1 MANVTI
7 ADAIPQRRIFTLE
20 PSSLLIGLLF
30 IVVALLVLTPLFLLL
45 VGSFQL
51 ARPGDA
57 PVYGL
62 AGWKRAFSDPSIRE
76 ALWNTV
82 SLAVVRQAIALV
94 IGVILAWLIARTD
107 LPWRKGLEF
116 MFWISFFLPSLPVAL
131 GWILLL
137 DGKFGLLNQWLQALP
152 FVSGP
157 IFNVYSY
164 WGIVWV
170 HMTTSLGVKV
180 LLLAPAFRN
189 LDASLEES
197 ARSCGATTVT
207 TLTRIVVP
215 LMMPA
220 ILVATVLGL
229 IRSMEAFEIEL
240 LLGVPI
246 GLFVYST
253 KIRDLVAYEPPDYA
267 SATALGSIFLLLL
280 LIMVALQRSYL
291 GQRHYRTVTGRGF
304 STNPTSLGR
313 WRWPIF
319 AGVAL
324 TAFSVTVVPMA
335 MLLMGTFMRAFG
347 YFDIPHP
354 WTMENWQRVLADPS
368 LIRSL
373 WNTIFVGLGTAVTGA
388 VFYSLIAY
396 VVVRRHF
403 KGKAALD
410 FISWLPWAVPGIL
423 MGLALLWTVF
433 ETRLLLPLYGSVYL
447 LIIALFIKSMPFGV
461 QISKS
466 VLVQLGPELE
476 EAARISG
483 GSWFQTYRRVLV
495 PLLTPTL
502 IVVGLLGFMSA
513 ARDISTVVLLGS
525 SQSRTMAL
533 LALDYAFG
541 GQFER
546 GSVVAFMTSLVVIVT
561 ALIAHVVG
569 RRVGIGE
576 R

>member
-1 MANVTI
+1 
-7 ADAIPQRRIFTLE
+7 
-20 PSSLLIGLLF
+20 
-30 IVVALLVLTPLFLLL
+30 
-45 VGSFQL
+45 
-51 ARPGDA
+51 
-57 PVYGL
+57 
-62 AGWKRAFSDPSIRE
+62 
-76 ALWNTV
+76 
-82 SLAVVRQAIALV
+82 
-94 IGVILAWLIARTD
+94 
-107 LPWRKGLEF
+107 
-116 MFWISFFLPSLPVAL
+116 
-131 GWILLL
+131 
-137 DGKFGLLNQWLQALP
+137 
-152 FVSGP
+152 
-157 IFNVYSY
+157 
-164 WGIVWV
+164 
-170 HMTTSLGVKV
+170 
-180 LLLAPAFRN
+180 
-189 LDASLEES
+189 
-197 ARSCGATTVT
+197 
-207 TLTRIVVP
+207 
-215 LMMPA
+215 
-220 ILVATVLGL
+220 
-229 IRSMEAFEIEL
+229 
-240 LLGVPI
+240 
-246 GLFVYST
+246 
-253 KIRDLVAYEPPDYA
+253 
-267 SATALGSIFLLLL
+267 
-280 LIMVALQRSYL
+280 
-291 GQRHYRTVTGRGF
+291 
-304 STNPTSLGR
+304 
-313 WRWPIF
+313 
-319 AGVAL
+319 
-324 TAFSVTVVPMA
+324 
-335 MLLMGTFMRAFG
+335 MRAFG
-347 YFDIPHP
+347 YFDIPNP

-373 WNTIFVGLGTAVTGA
+373 WNTIFVGLGTAVTGV

-433 ETRLLLPLYGSVYL
+433 ETRILLFLYGSVYL

-495 PLLTPTL
+495 PLLAPTL

-561 ALIAHVVG
+561 ALISYVVG
-569 RRVGIGE
+569 RRVGIGQ

>member
-1 MANVTI
+1 MANVTV
-7 ADAIPQRRIFTLE
+7 ADSIPQRRALTVE
-20 PSSLLIGLLF
+20 PASLLIGLLF
-30 IVVALLVLTPLFLLL
+30 IIVALLVITPLFLLL
-45 VGSFQL
+45 VSSFQL
-51 ARPGDA
+51 ARPGEA
-57 PVYGL
+57 PIYGF
-62 AGWKRAFSDPSIRE
+62 AGWRRAFTDPSILE

-94 IGVILAWLIARTD
+94 IGVILSWLIARTD
-107 LPWRKGLEF
+107 LPWRRGLEF

-152 FVSGP
+152 FISGP

-197 ARSCGATTVT
+197 ARSCGASATVT
-207 TLTRIVVP
+207 LLRIVVP

-220 ILVATVLGL
+220 ILVSTVLGL

-280 LIMVALQRSYL
+280 LVMVALQRSYL

-319 AGVAL
+319 TIVVLIAV
-324 TAFSVTVVPMA
+324 SVTIVPMA
-335 MLLMGTFMRAFG
+335 VLLMGTFMRAFG
-347 YFDIPHP
+347 YFDIPRP
-354 WTMENWQRVLADPS
+354 WTMENWVRVLADPS
-368 LIRSL
+368 LVRSL

-433 ETRLLLPLYGSVYL
+433 ETRILLFLYGSAYL

-483 GSWFQTYRRVLV
+483 GSWLQTYTRVLV

-546 GSVVAFMTSLVVIVT
+546 GSVVAFMTSLVVIIT
-561 ALIAHVVG
+561 ALFSHFVG

-576 R
+576 H

>member
-1 MANVTI
+1 
-7 ADAIPQRRIFTLE
+7 
-20 PSSLLIGLLF
+20 
-30 IVVALLVLTPLFLLL
+30 
-45 VGSFQL
+45 
-51 ARPGDA
+51 
-57 PVYGL
+57 
-62 AGWKRAFSDPSIRE
+62 
-76 ALWNTV
+76 
-82 SLAVVRQAIALV
+82 
-94 IGVILAWLIARTD
+94 
-107 LPWRKGLEF
+107 
-116 MFWISFFLPSLPVAL
+116 
-131 GWILLL
+131 
-137 DGKFGLLNQWLQALP
+137 
-152 FVSGP
+152 
-157 IFNVYSY
+157 
-164 WGIVWV
+164 
-170 HMTTSLGVKV
+170 
-180 LLLAPAFRN
+180 
-189 LDASLEES
+189 
-197 ARSCGATTVT
+197 
-207 TLTRIVVP
+207 
-215 LMMPA
+215 
-220 ILVATVLGL
+220 
-229 IRSMEAFEIEL
+229 

-267 SATALGSIFLLLL
+267 AATALGSIFLLLL
-280 LIMVALQRSYL
+280 LVMVALQRSYL

-319 AGVAL
+319 AIVAL
-324 TAFSVTVVPMA
+324 TAFTVTVVPVA
-335 MLLMGTFMRAFG
+335 VLLMGTFMRAFG
-347 YFDIPHP
+347 YFNIPSP
-354 WTMENWQRVLADPS
+354 WTMENWLRVLADPS

-373 WNTIFVGLGTAVTGA
+373 WNTIFIGLGTAVTGA
-388 VFYSLIAY
+388 VAYSLIAY

-433 ETRLLLPLYGSVYL
+433 ETRILLFLYGSVYL

-483 GSWFQTYRRVLV
+483 GSWLQMYRRVLV

-546 GSVVAFMTSLVVIVT
+546 GSVVAFMTSLVVIVI
-561 ALIAHVVG
+561 ALISHFIG
-569 RRVGIGE
+569 GRVGIGQ